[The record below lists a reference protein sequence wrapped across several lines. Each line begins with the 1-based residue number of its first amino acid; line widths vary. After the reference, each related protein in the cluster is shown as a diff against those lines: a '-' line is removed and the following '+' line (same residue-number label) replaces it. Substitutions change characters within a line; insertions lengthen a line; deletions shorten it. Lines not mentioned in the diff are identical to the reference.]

1 MNHKKYSGSSLKT
14 LFAVAI
20 FLLAGA
26 GSGASGLRAEELK
39 KWEWDKA
46 QKAADYQGSG
56 EADGKD
62 YRFRTPETSVL
73 LPGEAKTV
81 CDRTSGGRLKH
92 CRAPRAVKKAS
103 GPAAAAA
110 ITATADAADAAD
122 AAHATDTGA
131 KYPRPSDET
140 TFAPALSL
148 ARVSAAFGAQGLHL
162 KNSGGTDLHSTGLGR
177 GVEAEGNLPLG
188 GDKFISLSGDYLRSS
203 FSLPKNGAS
212 RDLAIESLGG
222 RAQLLVLLDAFE
234 SSLHQKLV
242 AGAGGS
248 LNSATRLSSSSAGES
263 NVSTYLLA
271 SPALSLGLIRSFSQ
285 SQVNSLLTY
294 SAAVG
299 DGYRLQE
306 SQVRLSYLLHPFS
319 AGDLKAAEG
328 AVEYRRGTYKNFT
341 KGTSSGSESLLLSV
355 GLAIGGGG
363 Q

>member
-1 MNHKKYSGSSLKT
+1 MNHKKYSGSSFKT
-14 LFAVAI
+14 LFTGAI
-20 FLLAGA
+20 FLVVGA

-46 QKAADYQGSG
+46 PKAADYQGSG

-92 CRAPRAVKKAS
+92 CRVPRAAKKAP

-110 ITATADAADAAD
+110 STDAAD
-122 AAHATDTGA
+122 ATDTGA
-131 KYPRPSDET
+131 KYPSPSEEN
-140 TFAPALSL
+140 TFATALSL
-148 ARVSAAFGAQGLHL
+148 ARVSTAFGAQGLHL
-162 KNSGGTDLHSTGLGR
+162 KNSGGTDLHSTGLAR

-306 SQVRLSYLLHPFS
+306 AQVRLSYLRF
-319 AGDLKAAEG
+319 
-328 AVEYRRGTYKNFT
+328 RR
-341 KGTSSGSESLLLSV
+341 
-355 GLAIGGGG
+355 
-363 Q
+363 